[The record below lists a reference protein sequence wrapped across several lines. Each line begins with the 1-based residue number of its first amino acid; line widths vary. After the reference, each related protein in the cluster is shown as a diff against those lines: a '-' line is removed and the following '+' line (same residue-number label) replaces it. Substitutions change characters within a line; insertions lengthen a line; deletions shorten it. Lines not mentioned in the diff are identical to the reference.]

1 MYCWI
6 LPVALFG
13 TAVPPTNPAVV
24 PDPVPNP
31 LGFILLSV
39 DDNHTFASNDVPIGL
54 PSLSHS

>member
-13 TAVPPTNPAVV
+13 TAVPPINPAVD

-39 DDNHTFASNDVPIGL
+39 DDNHTFASYGDPCGSPL
-54 PSLSHS
+54 LSHS